1 MLLMFSVI
9 GFPFTLPLPAGN
21 VQCCN
26 VLPTIHVFAH
36 SAMQGQGP
44 VKLPWCPLTARGQ
57 SFLNLRQMLR
67 TLSRVVRTAG
77 LAAHYTRCRRLSTQ
91 KFVNAII
98 TWYNSV
104 INGGEIQKWENGM
117 WHLFNFSSGKCNAN
131 NNLRES
137 LQIDLQFP
145 RPKSTNL
152 GCKRISKYL
161 EASHH
166 LQY

>member
-1 MLLMFSVI
+1 MWSGSHLLWVNLHQLAQCAML
-9 GFPFTLPLPAGN
+9 
-21 VQCCN
+21 QCPPQCPR
-26 VLPTIHVFAH
+26 LC
-36 SAMQGQGP
+36 
-44 VKLPWCPLTARGQ
+44 PWCIARAGSSQAALMSTDSPGSIFSQ
-57 SFLNLRQMLR
+57 SATNVENIVKSCQDRGPGC
-67 TLSRVVRTAG
+67 TLHTLQEIVHSEVCQCNYYLVQFG
-77 LAAHYTRCRRLSTQ
+77 HQRRGNT
-91 KFVNAII
+91 
-98 TWYNSV
+98 
-104 INGGEIQKWENGM
+104 QKWENGL